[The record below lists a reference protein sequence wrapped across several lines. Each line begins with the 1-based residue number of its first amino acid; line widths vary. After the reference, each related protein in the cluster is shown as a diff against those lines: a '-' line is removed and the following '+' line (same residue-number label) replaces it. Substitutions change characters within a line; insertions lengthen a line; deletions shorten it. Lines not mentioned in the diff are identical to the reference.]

1 MLRARV
7 QARRHGYLDP
17 MRKLEPLQL
26 RAWTLP
32 LIVFALIA
40 PPTVAFLLAGP
51 GPGLAVGA
59 MVAAAVI
66 VLAARAGFDEPIEV
80 GGVPGDRYRLLAV
93 ALTAIESPT
102 AAETVAEVTRTGAAT
117 TGMGE
122 QEVLVLAPAIN
133 TPVAQWLSDVDRA
146 RFDAQL
152 RLALSIGTLSAAG
165 LEARGQVGDADPV
178 QAVEDTLASFP
189 AQELVFVTNPGAWDD
204 ELTEVRRRLDRPV
217 RRVDD

>member
-1 MLRARV
+1 
-7 QARRHGYLDP
+7 

-26 RAWTLP
+26 PAWALP
-32 LIVFALIA
+32 LIVFGLIA

-59 MVAAAVI
+59 IVAAAVI
-66 VLAARAGFDEPIEV
+66 VLAARAAFDEPIEV
-80 GGVPGDRYRLLAV
+80 AGAPGDRYRLLAV

-102 AAETVAEVTRTGAAT
+102 AAEAVAEVTRTGAAA
-117 TGMGE
+117 TGRGE
-122 QEVLVLAPAIN
+122 PEVLVLAPAVN

-146 RFDAQL
+146 RFDAQR
-152 RLALSIGTLSAAG
+152 RLALSIGTLTAAG

-189 AQELVFVTNPGAWDD
+189 AQELVFVTNPGEWGD

-217 RRVDD
+217 RHLDQ